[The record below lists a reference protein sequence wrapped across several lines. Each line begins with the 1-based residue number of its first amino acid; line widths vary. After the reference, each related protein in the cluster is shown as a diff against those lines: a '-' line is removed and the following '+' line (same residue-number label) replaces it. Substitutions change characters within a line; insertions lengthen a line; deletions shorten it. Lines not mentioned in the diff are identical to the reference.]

1 MSYKNR
7 LRSLA
12 CCALLQV
19 AATIGVPM
27 RPEHVQDLMRTLNQ
41 PKVARTNPDDQDR
54 GDGSKAD
61 AGPESCGDRG
71 SVR

>member
-1 MSYKNR
+1 MSYRTR
-7 LRSLA
+7 LRTLA

-27 RPEHVQDLMRTLNQ
+27 RPEQVQDLMRTLNE

-54 GDGSKAD
+54 GDGSRTD
-61 AGPESCGDRG
+61 DSPESCGDRG

>member
-1 MSYKNR
+1 MSYKQR
-7 LRSLA
+7 LRTLA
-12 CCALLQV
+12 CCAILQV

-27 RPEHVQDLMRTLNQ
+27 RPEQVQDLMRTLNE

-61 AGPESCGDRG
+61 DSAASCGDRG
-71 SVR
+71 PVR

>member
-1 MSYKNR
+1 MSYKQR
-7 LRSLA
+7 LRTLA
-12 CCALLQV
+12 CCAILQM

-27 RPEHVQDLMRTLNQ
+27 RPEQVQDLMRTLNE

-54 GDGSKAD
+54 GDGSWTD
-61 AGPESCGDRG
+61 DSPESCGDRG